1 MELAA
6 RKQELELV
14 AGTQEELSMALGLS
28 KVGEDTTLSIS
39 SGKHLVM
46 WNPWSLSSN

>member
-6 RKQELELV
+6 RKQELELA
-14 AGTQEELSMALGLS
+14 AGTQEDLSMALALS

-39 SGKHLVM
+39 FGTQLA
-46 WNPWSLSSN
+46 SL